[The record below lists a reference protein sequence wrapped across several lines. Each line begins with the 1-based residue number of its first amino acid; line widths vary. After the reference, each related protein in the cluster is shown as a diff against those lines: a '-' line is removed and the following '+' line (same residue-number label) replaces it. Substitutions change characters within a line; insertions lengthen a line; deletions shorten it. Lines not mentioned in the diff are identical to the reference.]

1 MAIKYKSKSILI
13 NFKNGSYNVSDIK
26 EIVNNNIQ
34 KQFNI
39 TESPII
45 LTTDVNRYSILI
57 IKKDWEV
64 RLNSYFMELFGFT
77 RSILNSGYHR
87 SDIIPNVDKVKFLNL
102 YCNLVDNY
110 QYNEFLTDIDIEG
123 QIGQQVTYKN
133 NHIYIRNNILNSSF
147 DYIEICIKDQNNKP
161 VKMTDLFKI
170 RVNIYIL
177 KIYNEKIRKNFSRYY
192 YSIKGRKYKI

>member
-13 NFKNGSYNVSDIK
+13 NFKNGSYNVSDIN

-34 KQFNI
+34 EQFNI
-39 TESPII
+39 TESPVI

-57 IKKDWEV
+57 IVNKDWEV
-64 RLNSYFMELFGFT
+64 RLNAYFMELFGFT

-87 SDIIPNVDKVKFLNL
+87 SDLIPNVDKVKFLNL

-110 QYNEFLTDIDIEG
+110 EYNKFLTDIDLEG

-133 NHIYIRNNILNSSF
+133 NHIYIRKNIVNSSF
-147 DYIEICIKDQNNKP
+147 DYIEICIKDQDNKP

-170 RVNIYIL
+170 RVYI
-177 KIYNEKIRKNFSRYY
+177 S
-192 YSIKGRKYKI
+192 